1 MNKLIVFL
9 WVLLLSLPALAEQ
22 PLSIE
27 TRQVPINRGINN
39 YCNFTDSM
47 VSLNTTSHD
56 GSHMYYDLSG
66 RKIVAPTVKGIYI
79 FNGKKVVK

>member
-1 MNKLIVFL
+1 MRKFIVFQL
-9 WVLLLSLPALAEQ
+9 VLLLTLPALASQ

-27 TRQVPINRGINN
+27 TRQVPVNRGINN
-39 YCNFTDSM
+39 YSNFTDSM
-47 VSLNTTSHD
+47 VSLNATSHD